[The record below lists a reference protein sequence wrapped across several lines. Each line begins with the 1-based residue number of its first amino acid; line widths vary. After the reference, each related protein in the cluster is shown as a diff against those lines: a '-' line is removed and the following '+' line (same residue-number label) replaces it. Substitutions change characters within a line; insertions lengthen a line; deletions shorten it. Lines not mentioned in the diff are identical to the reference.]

1 MKTILFLCLF
11 SMSAFATDI
20 TIKVQGMVCSMCA
33 QGITKKFTSI
43 PEVKS
48 VDVNLDN
55 KLVKI
60 QTHENKDIKDNQLK
74 KIITEAGYN
83 VASIERK

>member
-1 MKTILFLCLF
+1 
-11 SMSAFATDI
+11 
-20 TIKVQGMVCSMCA
+20 MCA
-33 QGITKKFTSI
+33 QGITKKFTSMS
-43 PEVKS
+43 EVKS

-60 QTHENKDIKDNQLK
+60 QTHEQKDITDSFLK

>member
-1 MKTILFLCLF
+1 MKIVLVFCLF
-11 SMSAFATDI
+11 SVSAFATDI

-33 QGITKKFTSI
+33 QGITKKFTSMS
-43 PEVKS
+43 EVKS

-60 QTHENKDIKDNQLK
+60 QTHEKKDILDSLLK

-83 VASIERK
+83 VATIERK